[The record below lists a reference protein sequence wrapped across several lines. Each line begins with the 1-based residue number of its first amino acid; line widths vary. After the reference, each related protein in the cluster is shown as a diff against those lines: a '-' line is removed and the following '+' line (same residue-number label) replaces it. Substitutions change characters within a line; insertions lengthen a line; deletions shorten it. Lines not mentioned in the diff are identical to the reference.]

1 MAKSITIDVDKA
13 IEIYNEKNE
22 KKITSRSQLIDMLDG
37 KVTLM
42 TFDNWRK
49 GKNIPKTFYVAY
61 DIAATCECELNEFVK
76 IEEYEN

>member
-22 KKITSRSQLIDMLDG
+22 EQITSRSQLIDMLDD

-49 GKNIPKTFYVAY
+49 GKNIPKTLYVVY
-61 DIAATCECELNEFVK
+61 DIAATCECELKEFVT